1 MLKMV
6 ITFTKQWTFL
16 LPKTENYVNKFQMS
30 FNATNLKLSSEAA
43 KNNKNLKMSL
53 SEPKNSERNLLL
65 KYLQLLYLVKKHRVN
80 LGYKMV
86 NKLYKLPKTN
96 TNLKNTIK
104 TYSFDLEMFS
114 T

>member
-1 MLKMV
+1 
-6 ITFTKQWTFL
+6 
-16 LPKTENYVNKFQMS
+16 MS

-43 KNNKNLKMSL
+43 KNNKNLKISL
-53 SEPKNSERNLLL
+53 SEPKKPSERNSLL
-65 KYLQLLYLVKKHRVN
+65 KYLQLLYLVKKHQVN
-80 LGYKMV
+80 LGCKIV

-96 TNLKNTIK
+96 TNLNNTIK